1 MIVNLLIVLLI
12 IIVMCNSVTY
22 NSKYRC
28 PKYTVKIKYV
38 RASRLPGETFSEKV
52 GIDTINLK
60 LDRDVPC
67 GIYSLTNAY
76 GKASLFVGNTDSRTG
91 FMHMKNM
98 DVISKINLFDLW
110 DLQRIESDTN
120 IFIRTYNRGCCD

>member
-12 IIVMCNSVTY
+12 IIVMCNSINY

-38 RASRLPGETFSEKV
+38 RASRLPGENLPERV
-52 GIDTINLK
+52 GIDTVNLK

-76 GKASLFVGNTDSRTG
+76 GKAALFVSNTDSRTG
-91 FMHMKNM
+91 YMHMTDMNA
-98 DVISKINLFDLW
+98 VAKINLFDLW
-110 DLQRIESDTN
+110 DLQRLESDSN
-120 IFIRTYNRGCCD
+120 RFIQTYNRGCCD

>member
-1 MIVNLLIVLLI
+1 MIINLLIVLLI
-12 IIVMCNSVTY
+12 VIIMCNSVTY

-38 RASRLPGETFSEKV
+38 RSSRLPGEYLQERV

-67 GIYSLTNAY
+67 GIYTLMNAY
-76 GKASLFVGNTDSRTG
+76 GKAVMFVGNTDTRIG
-91 FMHMKNM
+91 YMHMNNM
-98 DVISKINLFDLW
+98 DLVSKISLFDLW
-110 DLQRIESDTN
+110 DLQRLDSSDN
-120 IFIRTYNRGCCD
+120 QFIQTYNRGCCN